1 MVAAAGS
8 GNARPSK
15 TERAED
21 APLAA
26 CLRTEMRGAWVVQDE
41 VGLRLCGRAM
51 AAARRCVRRVG
62 VAPWRGVITTVAW
75 PNLGCL
81 SDQVALGRL
90 ERWEGAGAVV
100 QQGRC
105 VDGLPSASSARA
117 RSGFDQGFG
126 GGGLR
131 TQYWSQRAP
140 LEPWSLGFV
149 LLAY

>member
-1 MVAAAGS
+1 MVAVADI

-21 APLAA
+21 ASVAA
-26 CLRTEMRGAWVVQDE
+26 CLRTEMRGVRVVRDA
-41 VGLRLCGRAM
+41 VGLRLCGWAM
-51 AAARRCVRRVG
+51 ARSCVRRVG